1 MIDFRLNICL
11 SLIFFLSVAWHG
23 LANVM
28 IMIAVVVGIVLLVIV
43 WKALIE
49 YGKTH

>member
-1 MIDFRLNICL
+1 MIDFRLNLCL
-11 SLIFFLSVAWHG
+11 GLIFFLFVFQHG